1 MNAISQTFDIKRF
14 GLNLKRDLL
23 SDWRSWL
30 TRLLMITGTTTL
42 AMIILQFNS
51 HSYDIDDASKIF
63 KIFAMV
69 FCALGASLFM
79 KNMSTKGLRLNSL
92 MSPTSELEK
101 FLTRWV
107 ICIVGVFVCY
117 IVCFA
122 IADLLRVG
130 IMQFYEHSEPLDL
143 RLMDPFSVML
153 SGDFSSD
160 FWISLIFSQ
169 SVFLLGST
177 VWPKDSFR
185 KTFGALIIIGVVCGL
200 IFTGVMSWLLR
211 KYVIF
216 GYTDDSFEESII
228 NARWYIY
235 AVIIVFNYVVAWFR
249 FRESEI
255 IHRF

>member
-1 MNAISQTFDIKRF
+1 MNAISQTFDLKRF

-42 AMIILQFNS
+42 AMIIATYHDDNS
-51 HSYDIDDASKIF
+51 YYLYDAISLF
-63 KIFAMV
+63 KVFAMV

-92 MSPTSELEK
+92 MSPASELEK

-107 ICIVGVFVCY
+107 ICIVGVFLCY
-117 IVCFA
+117 LVCFA
-122 IADLLRVG
+122 IADILRVAIISFFINEYSHYSLMG
-130 IMQFYEHSEPLDL
+130 PLT
-143 RLMDPFSVML
+143 VML
-153 SGDFSSD
+153 SDD
-160 FWISLIFSQ
+160 VNLNFWLSLISTQ
-169 SVFLLGST
+169 SFFLLGST

-185 KTFGALIIIGVVCGL
+185 KTFGAMIIMMAACGF
-200 IFTGVMSWLLR
+200 IFTSISAWINR
-211 KYVIF
+211 SYVF
-216 GYTDDSFEESII
+216 VGYDDHRLW
-228 NARWYIY
+228 NMIY
-235 AVIIVFNYVVAWFR
+235 ANRIYLYATFILFCYAVSWFR

>member
-1 MNAISQTFDIKRF
+1 MNATSQTFDLKRF
-14 GLNLKRDLL
+14 SLTLKRDLL

-30 TRLLMITGTTTL
+30 TRLLMIIGVTTL
-42 AMIILQFNS
+42 AMIILQFNTAT
-51 HSYDIDDASKIF
+51 YDIYDASKIF
-63 KIFAMV
+63 KTFAMV
-69 FCALGASLFM
+69 FCALGASMFM
-79 KNMSTKGLRLNSL
+79 QNMSTNGLRLNSL
-92 MSPTSELEK
+92 MSPASELEK
-101 FLTRWV
+101 FLSRWL

-130 IMQFYEHSEPLDL
+130 IMHFYEHSEQLDL

-153 SGDFSSD
+153 TGDFSSD
-160 FWISLIFSQ
+160 FYLSLIFTQ

-185 KTFGALIIIGVVCGL
+185 KTFGALIIIGVVCVL
-200 IFTGVMSWLLR
+200 IFVGIMSWLSDN
-211 KYVIF
+211 YIIY
-216 GYTDDSFEESII
+216 GYTDDSFEDAVI

-235 AVIIVFNYVVAWFR
+235 AAIIVFNYAVAWFR